1 MVICPSRS
9 RSAVAVAFSAAA
21 LAGTMLWGAA
31 PLPPIPRPGAARRI
45 GRRSSP
51 TSRRRGPTNCALTPT
66 SMRSSPTWPASRATR
81 CATRSTTT

>member
-31 PLPPIPRPGAARRI
+31 PASADPRPGAPRRI
-45 GRRSSP
+45 GRRSWP
-51 TSRRRGPTNCALTPT
+51 TFVGDGRLTAL
-66 SMRSSPTWPASRATR
+66 
-81 CATRSTTT
+81 